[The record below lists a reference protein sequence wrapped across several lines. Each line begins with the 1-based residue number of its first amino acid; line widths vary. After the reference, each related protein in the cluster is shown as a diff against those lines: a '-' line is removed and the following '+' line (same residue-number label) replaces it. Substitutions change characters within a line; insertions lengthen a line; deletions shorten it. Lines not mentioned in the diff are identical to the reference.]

1 MFTFA
6 APNRA
11 QAVPFF
17 LLSANAQGDNWY
29 YSPYFG
35 RYNISYYPYIY
46 KDCFGWLYWYGE
58 VGDNG
63 GGWFYDYNT
72 GDYFWTSAGTYRYDL
87 DPQQTYFYSN
97 NLGVWLYYF
106 EPKLGWKRYR
116 DFYNTATKVY
126 FSYPLNIEVCPTCS
140 YD

>member
-63 GGWFYDYNT
+63 GVGST
-72 GDYFWTSAGTYRYDL
+72 TTIPAIISGRA
-87 DPQQTYFYSN
+87 P
-97 NLGVWLYYF
+97 
-106 EPKLGWKRYR
+106 EP
-116 DFYNTATKVY
+116 TVMT
-126 FSYPLNIEVCPTCS
+126 
-140 YD
+140 